1 MIKLVVEE
9 MKRRKALKLN
19 VYDDSIYNK
28 LSTCSG
34 NEEYYIEPIIITQ
47 KIRYD
52 DKSLPINLNEKIFYS
67 EKLGFRIYII
77 YQPGECNE
85 CVEHLKNFMYLNNF
99 ILNANK
105 NSIIEYLNKKYY
117 KPSIDDS
124 HFSVSDIQIFPDFNN
139 EFHPPLKL
147 KYKDIKLYI
156 NNNYFNETNKLVY
169 GYFHNEEYDYY
180 TNILE
185 YKCKVK
191 NIGDR
196 L

>member
-1 MIKLVVEE
+1 
-9 MKRRKALKLN
+9 
-19 VYDDSIYNK
+19 
-28 LSTCSG
+28 
-34 NEEYYIEPIIITQ
+34 
-47 KIRYD
+47 
-52 DKSLPINLNEKIFYS
+52 
-67 EKLGFRIYII
+67 
-77 YQPGECNE
+77 
-85 CVEHLKNFMYLNNF
+85 MYLNNF

-185 YKCKVK
+185 YKCKAK